1 MLDATLCVSLTR
13 DGPDIVNVLPVPVC
27 PYAITVP
34 LYPFSTDSTTGPA
47 TSSYTLRVK
56 KKTRRQSNCPS
67 VTLTKVE
74 INSPSLRRCVA
85 EDCVE
90 VHGVRVQ

>member
-47 TSSYTLRVK
+47 TSSYTL
-56 KKTRRQSNCPS
+56 
-67 VTLTKVE
+67 
-74 INSPSLRRCVA
+74 
-85 EDCVE
+85 
-90 VHGVRVQ
+90 

>member
-1 MLDATLCVSLTR
+1 MPIPHTEIKRNSPFDELGDTNGLSTYEQTVLDATLCVSLTR

-47 TSSYTLRVK
+47 TSSYTL
-56 KKTRRQSNCPS
+56 
-67 VTLTKVE
+67 
-74 INSPSLRRCVA
+74 
-85 EDCVE
+85 
-90 VHGVRVQ
+90 

>member
-34 LYPFSTDSTTGPA
+34 LYPFKTDSTTGPA
-47 TSSYTLRVK
+47 TSSYTLRVVK
-56 KKTRRQSNCPS
+56 KKTRRQYNCPS
-67 VTLTKVE
+67 ISVTKGRKLK
-74 INSPSLRRCVA
+74 
-85 EDCVE
+85 
-90 VHGVRVQ
+90 

>member
-1 MLDATLCVSLTR
+1 MLDATLCDSFTR

-47 TSSYTLRVK
+47 TSS
-56 KKTRRQSNCPS
+56 
-67 VTLTKVE
+67 
-74 INSPSLRRCVA
+74 
-85 EDCVE
+85 
-90 VHGVRVQ
+90 